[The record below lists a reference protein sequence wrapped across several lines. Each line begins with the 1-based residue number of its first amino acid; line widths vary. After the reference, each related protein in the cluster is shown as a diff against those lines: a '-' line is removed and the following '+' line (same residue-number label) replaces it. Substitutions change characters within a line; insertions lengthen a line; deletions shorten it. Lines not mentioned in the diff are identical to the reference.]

1 MIRAWTKRVLV
12 GCFLTGPIACVVSAG
27 DGPIDDG
34 IFGTSGSGN
43 ASGSGG
49 SSGSGA
55 SGAAGTSGQ
64 GGSAGSLSMV
74 ENGGSGGSGQVPTP
88 VCTTEAGDATDAC
101 LSCIKAQ
108 CCTQWQACNDSV
120 CQQQR
125 EDLVECVRALDP
137 PDGDSY
143 ADCVSMVSPP
153 DMGYLS
159 ENTQNLFTCVT
170 EFVPDGD
177 AGATK
182 SRCDTE
188 CFGED
193 IFFD

>member
-1 MIRAWTKRVLV
+1 MTRAWTKRVLV
-12 GCFLTGPIACVVSAG
+12 GCFLAGPIACVVSTG
-27 DGPIDDG
+27 DDG
-34 IFGTSGSGN
+34 LIDEDVDGTSGSGN

-49 SSGSGA
+49 SSGA
-55 SGAAGTSGQ
+55 SGSGGSSAQ
-64 GGSAGSLSMV
+64 GGSGGSLSMV
-74 ENGGSGGSGQVPTP
+74 ENGGSAGSTQVPTP
-88 VCTTEAGDATDAC
+88 VCTAEAGDATDAC

-108 CCTQWQACNDSV
+108 CCSQWQACNDSV

-125 EDLVECVRALDP
+125 EDLVECVRTLDA
-137 PDGDSY
+137 PDADSY

-159 ENTQNLFTCVT
+159 ENAQDLFTCVT